1 MAKKQRVFIAR
12 ALVDSPDILFMDEPL
27 VGVDLDSQTKFYNLM
42 GKLNKEYKITLV
54 MISHDIGG
62 VISKKVNRIL
72 CLNDGK
78 VYCHNSNNCKWG
90 AKG

>member
-1 MAKKQRVFIAR
+1 M
-12 ALVDSPDILFMDEPL
+12 DSPDILFMDEPL

-62 VISKKVNRIL
+62 YI
-72 CLNDGK
+72 
-78 VYCHNSNNCKWG
+78 
-90 AKG
+90 